1 METKQNER
9 EQRRLM
15 SKAANA
21 VCVAFD
27 IDRAL
32 LTKRNRTRN
41 VADARMTL
49 CALLT
54 EKQVRTDVIA
64 EFVKRN
70 RSNVLHSNRTICAL
84 ENSDKQLTAKIQRAR
99 RLLNAEDYTERI
111 ADEAYEQ
118 VDFGNDRQSIDFETT
133 IEKDGVVNYIG
144 FDLNV
149 EFWLGGEEYERE
161 HLQGY
166 ASVDY
171 CDITAHIVGDP
182 DAECDPT
189 ISVDFDWLEELITN
203 HINNDL

>member
-1 METKQNER
+1 
-9 EQRRLM
+9 M
-15 SKAANA
+15 SKAARA
-21 VCVAFD
+21 VCESFD

-99 RLLNAEDYTERI
+99 RLLNAADYTERI

-133 IEKDGVVNYIG
+133 IEKDGVVNCIG

-149 EFWLGGEEYERE
+149 DIWFGGEEYERE
-161 HLQGY
+161 HWQGY
-166 ASVDY
+166 ASADY
-171 CDITAHIVGDP
+171 RDITAHLVGDP

-189 ISVDFDWLEELITN
+189 ISIDFDWLEELITN
-203 HINNDL
+203 QINHNL